1 MARRRLGTGLYAGV
15 LVTVLGA
22 VAWLSG
28 QPFVFPSLGPS
39 AFLLAFERR
48 GDRGSLSRIV
58 ASHAIGGVAGLLA
71 YTLLAYTL
79 LAYALLGAGVTLT
92 ATPAPGSA
100 AGLHLVASGVCSI
113 VLTSWGM
120 IATDTNHA
128 PACATTLIV
137 SLGLL
142 STPVQVGIIVASVV
156 VLVVVHGTAVAGF
169 RRLVEVAHPRY
180 AG

>member
-1 MARRRLGTGLYAGV
+1 VIPSRRRLGTSCYAGV
-15 LVTVLGA
+15 LFTVLGA

-39 AFLLAFERR
+39 AFLLAFERQA
-48 GDRGSLSRIV
+48 DRGRLSHVV
-58 ASHAIGGVAGLLA
+58 ASHVIGGVAGLLA
-71 YTLLAYTL
+71 YTLL
-79 LAYALLGAGVTLT
+79 GAGATLT
-92 ATPAPGSA
+92 ATPPPGST

-142 STPVQVGIIVASVV
+142 PTPTQVAIIVVSVV
-156 VLVVVHGTAVAGF
+156 VLVATHAVTVAGF
-169 RRLVEVAHPRY
+169 RRVVGASHPRY
-180 AG
+180 AD

>member
-1 MARRRLGTGLYAGV
+1 VTPSRRRLGTSVYAGV
-15 LVTVLGA
+15 LFTVLGA

-48 GDRGSLSRIV
+48 GDRRRLARIV
-58 ASHAIGGVAGLLA
+58 ASHCIGGVAGLLA
-71 YTLLAYTL
+71 YTLL
-79 LAYALLGAGVTLT
+79 GAGVTLT
-92 ATPAPGSA
+92 ATPPPGSA

-142 STPVQVGIIVASVV
+142 STPGQVVIIAVSVV
-156 VLVVVHGTAVAGF
+156 VLVAAHGAVVAGF
-169 RRLVEVAHPRY
+169 RRLVGESHPTY
-180 AG
+180 T

>member
-1 MARRRLGTGLYAGV
+1 MIPSRRRLGTSCYAGV
-15 LVTVLGA
+15 LFTVLGA

-48 GDRGSLSRIV
+48 ADRGRLGRIV

-71 YTLLAYTL
+71 YTLL
-79 LAYALLGAGVTLT
+79 GAGATLT
-92 ATPAPGSA
+92 ATPPPGSV
-100 AGLHLVASGVCSI
+100 AGLHLVLSGVCSI

-142 STPVQVGIIVASVV
+142 STPVQALTIVVSVV
-156 VLVVVHGTAVAGF
+156 VLVLAHGAVVAGF
-169 RRLVEVAHPRY
+169 KRLVGESHPQY
-180 AG
+180 TG

>member
-1 MARRRLGTGLYAGV
+1 MNRRRLGTSLYAGV
-15 LVTVLGA
+15 LFTVLGT

-48 GDRGSLSRIV
+48 GSRERLSRVV

-71 YTLLAYTL
+71 YTLL
-79 LAYALLGAGVTLT
+79 GAGATLT

-100 AGLHLVASGVCSI
+100 AGLHLVASGVGSI

-142 STPVQVGIIVASVV
+142 STPEQVGIIVASVV
-156 VLVVVHGTAVAGF
+156 VLVAVHGAVVVGF
-169 RRLVEVAHPRY
+169 RRLVGESHPRY
-180 AG
+180 AN

>member
-1 MARRRLGTGLYAGV
+1 MNRRRLGTSLYAGV
-15 LVTVLGA
+15 LFTVLGT

-48 GDRGSLSRIV
+48 GSRERLYRVV

-71 YTLLAYTL
+71 YT
-79 LAYALLGAGVTLT
+79 LLGAGVTLT

-142 STPVQVGIIVASVV
+142 PTPAQVGIIVASVV
-156 VLVVVHGTAVAGF
+156 VLVAVHGAVVGGF
-169 RRLVEVAHPRY
+169 RRLVGESHPRY
-180 AG
+180 GN

>member
-1 MARRRLGTGLYAGV
+1 VGTSLYAG
-15 LVTVLGA
+15 LLFTVLGT

-48 GDRGSLSRIV
+48 GDRGYLSRIV

-71 YTLLAYTL
+71 YEF
-79 LAYALLGAGVTLT
+79 LGAGVTLT
-92 ATPAPGSA
+92 AAPEPGSV
-100 AGLHLVASGVCSI
+100 AGLHLVASGIVSI

-142 STPVQVGIIVASVV
+142 STPVQVGIIAVSVV
-156 VLVVVHGTAVAGF
+156 VLVVVHGVAVAGF
-169 RRLVEVAHPRY
+169 RRLVGGSRPRH
-180 AG
+180 ADR